1 MVKFQHFCIEE
12 WFLFLKIPCRK
23 YTILSM
29 CGGGHW
35 AVLLTWGF
43 PNLNVWL
50 RNNISQENIEKSN
63 RPVKCSFSTLTFLG
77 TQSHTDFSAALRG
90 SRFGRFPLLD
100 DALTA
105 LCVWAWNLKIILV
118 IEEFVRK
125 PTKNWHLFSLA
136 ICMIPTGRR
145 GPSTTVV
152 FNLRRVV
159 GTWHPSTGI
168 VSETRCWHR
177 LVFYLRDAL
186 LAPAFL
192 FLASVHILRT
202 KMKKASTIRTKVFFG
217 KKNAQYVKSLTL
229 WGFFWNRRI

>member
-1 MVKFQHFCIEE
+1 V
-12 WFLFLKIPCRK
+12 
-23 YTILSM
+23 
-29 CGGGHW
+29 
-35 AVLLTWGF
+35 
-43 PNLNVWL
+43 
-50 RNNISQENIEKSN
+50 
-63 RPVKCSFSTLTFLG
+63 
-77 TQSHTDFSAALRG
+77 TQISAAVRG

-105 LCVWAWNLKIILV
+105 LCVWAWELEDNLSDWRVCQKANKKL
-118 IEEFVRK
+118 
-125 PTKNWHLFSLA
+125 TSFSLA

-159 GTWHPSTGI
+159 VGTWHPSTGI
-168 VSETRCWHR
+168 LSETRCWHR
-177 LVFYLRDAL
+177 LVFYLRDAS

-192 FLASVHILRT
+192 FLASFHILRT

>member
-1 MVKFQHFCIEE
+1 MFGCCKMVWDHRWPLRPVKKLKPPLSSRGYELRPKVIYNVFAYCSRMVKFQHFCIEE

-105 LCVWAWNLKIILV
+105 LCVWAWNLKTILV

-125 PTKNWHLFSLA
+125 PTKNWHLFLS
-136 ICMIPTGRR
+136 
-145 GPSTTVV
+145 PSAWFQQEDVV
-152 FNLRRVV
+152 
-159 GTWHPSTGI
+159 P
-168 VSETRCWHR
+168 R
-177 LVFYLRDAL
+177 LL
-186 LAPAFL
+186 
-192 FLASVHILRT
+192 
-202 KMKKASTIRTKVFFG
+202 
-217 KKNAQYVKSLTL
+217 
-229 WGFFWNRRI
+229 